1 MTKALIT
8 LAIIMIAVS
17 AVLWG
22 IGVWA
27 PADALMPLAVII
39 ATNSAIALA
48 RSLQK

>member
-1 MTKALIT
+1 MSKTLITVSFALIAT
-8 LAIIMIAVS
+8 S

-22 IGVWA
+22 VGLWA